1 MKAVVQTEYQDIYR
15 ITDGVLLVVN
25 KFESLYI
32 EGVEYPRV
40 YPVNRAGMRSYNKNC
55 QQQLKVLKNEWHC
68 KGSWYTPAWS
78 IPAGTVLYGSIPVIT
93 ISDKNKWQ
101 YEIKT
106 TGNMFSGN
114 AVEILE
120 MLHNIENVVGN
131 GE

>member
-1 MKAVVQTEYQDIYR
+1 MKTVVQTEYQDIYR
-15 ITDGVLLVVN
+15 VVDGVLLVVN
-25 KFESLYI
+25 KFESMYV
-32 EGVEYPRV
+32 EGVEYPTV

>member
-1 MKAVVQTEYQDIYR
+1 MKTVAQTEYQDIYR
-15 ITDGVLLVVN
+15 VMDGVLLIIN
-25 KFESLYI
+25 KFEPLYI

-68 KGSWYTPAWS
+68 KESWCMPAWS
-78 IPAGTVLYGSIPVIT
+78 IPAGTVLYGSIPVVSV
-93 ISDKNKWQ
+93 SDKSKWQ

-114 AVEILE
+114 KVEILK
-120 MLHNIENVVGN
+120 MLRDIKNIVGN

>member
-1 MKAVVQTEYQDIYR
+1 MKIVAQTEYQDIYR
-15 ITDGVLLVVN
+15 ITDGVLLIIN
-25 KFESLYI
+25 KFEPLYI

-93 ISDKNKWQ
+93 VSDKNKWQ

-114 AVEILE
+114 AIEILE
-120 MLHNIENVVGN
+120 MLRDIENVVGN